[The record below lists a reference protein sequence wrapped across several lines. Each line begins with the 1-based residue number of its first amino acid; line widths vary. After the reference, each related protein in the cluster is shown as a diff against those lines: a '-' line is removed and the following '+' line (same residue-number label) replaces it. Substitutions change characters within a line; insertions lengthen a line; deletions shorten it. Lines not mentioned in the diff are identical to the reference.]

1 MADNLKPYD
10 PNKGFISFRLNPDA
24 IKEEALNLIPW
35 PVGTIAREMYRNP
48 DGSAIETVKQ
58 VGRETPVLGSI
69 LSGEPTDAL
78 KEAILLGVPVGPKY
92 KQGIKDLANKGY
104 EFRISKGHTIGSEPT
119 QTTGEIY
126 AYKRN
131 SKGKITS
138 SKVIRPEET
147 NRIHRLDTDKPE
159 YNDYFETR
167 PESPGYYAWYRD
179 KQHYTDVN
187 GQQLSKLIDESNA
200 AHDLVPRYA
209 DQDPFMESNKDM
221 VNVTYPRDPINLGE
235 SYTTVNGPLAY
246 KLKEMN
252 MIDRVINNIEEAN
265 KHKKR
270 GEQVVLHNEDFM
282 NRLNKRPY
290 HYYQRKEDPQVR
302 LYSPRSGMLRRPG
315 TNQNYPM
322 LEGTSNEW
330 VYNPVIDRNMF
341 TTDLKALQSEVRDRN
356 MLTDFDPYKVEV
368 DYNSF
373 RNRPRFAD
381 PYPDMNYHSELEK
394 ASKEYRD
401 ALNGPFLE
409 DLLGYPRLGR

>member
-24 IKEEALNLIPW
+24 IKEALMEQVPYNRTL
-35 PVGTIAREMYRNP
+35 RNIYNNP
-48 DGSAIETVKQ
+48 EGDIIETAKVAAS
-58 VGRETPVLGSI
+58 ETPILGS
-69 LSGEPTDAL
+69 LLAGEPVDAA
-78 KEAILLGVPVGPKY
+78 KEAILLGVPVGPNY
-92 KQGIKDLANKGY
+92 KQGINDLANKGY
-104 EFRISKGHTIGSEPT
+104 EFRISKGHTLGDEPT
-119 QTTGEIY
+119 QTKGEIY

-131 SKGKITS
+131 SKGKIVD
-138 SKVIRPEET
+138 SKIIKPAET
-147 NRIHRLDTDKPE
+147 NRKRFDTDKPE
-159 YNDYFETR
+159 YNDYFETK

-187 GQQLSKLIDESNA
+187 GQQLNKLIEQSNT

-209 DQDPFMESNKDM
+209 DKDPYMESNKDM
-221 VNVTYPRDPINLGE
+221 VNVTYRRDPINLGE

-270 GEQVVLHNEDFM
+270 GEQVVLKNEDWM
-282 NRLNKRPY
+282 NRLNKHP
-290 HYYQRKEDPQVR
+290 HNYYQRKEDPQVR
-302 LYSPRSGMLRRPG
+302 LYSQRSGMLRRPG
-315 TNQNYPM
+315 TNQNYAM
-322 LEGTSNEW
+322 LEGTADEW
-330 VYNPVIDRNMF
+330 VYNPVIDRNLF
-341 TTDLKALQSEVRDRN
+341 DTDLKALKAKVRDRN

-368 DYNSF
+368 DYESF
-373 RNRPRFAD
+373 RNRPSFAD
-381 PYPDMNYHSELEK
+381 PYPNIDYHNALEQ
-394 ASKEYRD
+394 ASQEYRD

>member
-24 IKEEALNLIPW
+24 IKEALIEQVPYNRTLRHI
-35 PVGTIAREMYRNP
+35 YNNP
-48 DGSAIETVKQ
+48 EGDISETAKVAAS
-58 VGRETPVLGSI
+58 ETPILGS
-69 LSGEPTDAL
+69 LLAGEPVDAA
-78 KEAILLGVPVGPKY
+78 KEAILLGVPVGPNY
-92 KQGIKDLANKGY
+92 KQGINDLANKGY
-104 EFRISKGHTIGSEPT
+104 EFRISKGHTLGDEPT
-119 QTTGEIY
+119 QTKGEIY

-131 SKGKITS
+131 SKGKIVD
-138 SKVIRPEET
+138 SKIIKPAET
-147 NRIHRLDTDKPE
+147 NRKRFDTDKPE
-159 YNDYFETR
+159 YNDYFETK

-187 GQQLSKLIDESNA
+187 GQQLNKLIEQSNT

-209 DQDPFMESNKDM
+209 DKDPYMESNKDM
-221 VNVTYPRDPINLGE
+221 VNVTYRRDPIYLGE

-270 GEQVVLHNEDFM
+270 GEQVVLKNEDWM
-282 NRLNKRPY
+282 NRLNKHP
-290 HYYQRKEDPQVR
+290 HNYYQRKEDPQVR
-302 LYSPRSGMLRRPG
+302 LYSQRSGMLRRPG
-315 TNQNYPM
+315 TNQNYAM
-322 LEGTSNEW
+322 LEGTADEW
-330 VYNPVIDRNMF
+330 VYNPVIDRNLF
-341 TTDLKALQSEVRDRN
+341 DTDLKALKAKVRDRN

-368 DYNSF
+368 DYESF
-373 RNRPRFAD
+373 RNRPSFAD
-381 PYPDMNYHSELEK
+381 PYPNIDYHNALEQ
-394 ASKEYRD
+394 ASQEYRD

>member
-10 PNKGFISFRLNPDA
+10 PNKGFISFRLNPEA
-24 IKEEALNLIPW
+24 IKEELISFVPYNR
-35 PVGTIAREMYRNP
+35 TLRYFYDNP
-48 DGSAIETVKQ
+48 DVQISETAKVAAS
-58 VGRETPVLGSI
+58 ETPILGS
-69 LSGEPTDAL
+69 LLAGEPVDAA
-78 KEAILLGVPVGPKY
+78 KEAILLGVPVGPNY
-92 KQGIKDLANKGY
+92 KQGINDLANKGY
-104 EFRISKGHTIGSEPT
+104 EFRISKGHTLGDEPT
-119 QTTGEIY
+119 QTKGEIY

-131 SKGKITS
+131 SKGKIVD
-138 SKVIRPEET
+138 SKIIKPAET
-147 NRIHRLDTDKPE
+147 NRKRFDTDKPE
-159 YNDYFETR
+159 YNDYFETK

-187 GQQLSKLIDESNA
+187 GQQLNKRIDQSNT

-209 DQDPFMESNKDM
+209 DKDPYMESNKDM
-221 VNVTYPRDPINLGE
+221 VNVTYRHDPLNLGE

-270 GEQVVLHNEDFM
+270 GEQVVLKNEDWM
-282 NRLNKRPY
+282 NRLNKHPNN
-290 HYYQRKEDPQVR
+290 YYQRKEDPQVR
-302 LYSPRSGMLRRPG
+302 LYSQRSGMLRRPG
-315 TNQNYPM
+315 TNNNYAM
-322 LEGTSNEW
+322 LEGTADEW

-341 TTDLKALQSEVRDRN
+341 DTDLKALKAEVRDRN

-368 DYNSF
+368 DYESF
-373 RNRPRFAD
+373 RNRPSFSD
-381 PYPDMNYHSELEK
+381 PYPNIDYYNALEQ
-394 ASKEYRD
+394 ASQEYRD

>member
-1 MADNLKPYD
+1 MPKEYKFGP
-10 PNKGFISFRLNPDA
+10 ISFRLDPDA
-24 IKEEALNLIPW
+24 IKEEALNMVPW

-48 DGSAIETVKQ
+48 DGSAIETAKQ
-58 VGRETPVLGSI
+58 VGRETPVLGSL
-69 LSGEPTDAL
+69 LSGEYSDAA

-92 KQGIKDLANKGY
+92 KQGINDLANKGY
-104 EFRISKGHTIGSEPT
+104 EFRISKGHTLGDEPT
-119 QTTGEIY
+119 QTKGEIY

-131 SKGKITS
+131 SKGKIVD
-138 SKVIRPEET
+138 SKIIKPEET
-147 NRIHRLDTDKPE
+147 NRLNRLDTDKPE

-167 PESPGYYAWYRD
+167 PEHKGYYAWYRD

-209 DQDPFMESNKDM
+209 DKDPYMESNKDM
-221 VNVTYPRDPINLGE
+221 VNVTYSMDPLNLGE

-282 NRLNKRPY
+282 NRLDKHPY
-290 HYYQRKEDPQVR
+290 NYYHRKEDPQVR
-302 LYSPRSGMLRRPG
+302 LYSPRSGTLRRPG
-315 TNQNYPM
+315 TNQKYDM
-322 LEGTSNEW
+322 LEGTADEW

-341 TTDLKALQSEVRDRN
+341 DADLKALKAEVNERN
-356 MLTDFDPYKVEV
+356 MLADFDPYKVEV
-368 DYNSF
+368 DYESF
-373 RNRPRFAD
+373 RNRPKFTD
-381 PYPDMNYHSELEK
+381 PYPNMDYHSALER
-394 ASKEYRD
+394 ASQEYRD